1 MYAFKEYL
9 THRMIGKRHIEKQKT
24 QSDVERISP
33 GEKGWD
39 FRSEDGREEYLAEGI
54 RSTAH
59 FGGRSDG

>member
-1 MYAFKEYL
+1 MYAFKEHL
-9 THRMIGKRHIEKQKT
+9 TYRMIGKRHIEKQKT

-33 GEKGWD
+33 GEKGGT
-39 FRSEDGREEYLAEGI
+39 SEVKMAGKIGAEGV